1 MYNISTTISEVQNM
15 EEKNTNNIKKYRLAA
30 GMKQIELCKI
40 LGITQGALSGW
51 ENGKYEP
58 DIKSLSKMA
67 ELFHTTIDELMG
79 LKSESTPRL
88 PTDQD
93 DIVIVCRNGKQEIH
107 KLTPEQLESIDILL
121 DGYQEKNTKDK

>member
-1 MYNISTTISEVQNM
+1 M
-15 EEKNTNNIKKYRLAA
+15 EEKNANNIKKYRLAA

-67 ELFHTTIDELMG
+67 ELFHTTIDELMAV
-79 LKSESTPRL
+79 ESNSSLRI
-88 PTDQD
+88 PTDKEIQYALFGEEVSEEMYQKAKEYAQFL
-93 DIVIVCRNGKQEIH
+93 ISFQNKNNG
-107 KLTPEQLESIDILL
+107 
-121 DGYQEKNTKDK
+121 GN